1 MLYSMNALKGQ
12 RLLPKDQVKERVVTV
27 RLTDSQFSK
36 LQRIG
41 QKEERSVSFLVR
53 KAVESYLSSKR

>member
-1 MLYSMNALKGQ
+1 MNALKGQ